1 MKVGIIKNNVHG
13 YEYIGTCGCG
23 TVRLF
28 NKGLTWRERER
39 ITKDTVCEK
48 CGNSFWV
55 KLNHYEHR
63 KVFPYLEALDV
74 SRKGFKVK
82 RINLSVFHDDDYNV
96 YIKENMVQVL
106 IFDMRTKNFKL
117 YKNGETVELPNNT
130 THYSRVTLKEKLR
143 PFFHGVDQPKF
154 KKMVTHP
161 DTELLF
167 DFVWNNLSDNGRY
180 GAKKRFYEG
189 LLKLDDYSYIEI
201 LANAGFPN
209 IDRFYRGNVHNSK
222 GKSPS
227 EILGV
232 PKFVLKY
239 IRENENLS
247 TWNIQEIRKAL
258 EKVDGNRFR
267 EVMEIVKDESTI
279 SAMCQTLETMI
290 QIHDTY
296 GYNNVKKLTLYLF
309 REIKMNQGI
318 MNPSNGATL
327 LRDYI
332 RMATK
337 LGIEYEKYPRSLK
350 KEHDIMQMNY
360 KVQESE
366 MKRGEFK
373 NAIEN
378 EDYQSF
384 KWKKKEFSV
393 ITPSEIDDLIK
404 EGDELSHCVA
414 SYVDSVINGQCKILF
429 LRNTEDLEK
438 PLATIEVRGSN
449 VRQARGYANRVLRT
463 DEREFISEWAEKKGL
478 KLNYYY

>member
-1 MKVGIIKNNVHG
+1 LKVGIIKGSVHG

-28 NKGLTWRERER
+28 NDLSWRERER
-39 ITKDTVCEK
+39 ITRDTVCES

-55 KLNHYEHR
+55 KLQHYEHR
-63 KVFPYLEALDV
+63 KVFPYLEALNV
-74 SRKGFKVK
+74 SRRGFKVK
-82 RINLSVFHDDDYNV
+82 RVNLSVFHDDDYNV
-96 YIKENMVQVL
+96 LIKENMVQVL
-106 IFDMRTKNFKL
+106 LFDMGSKNFKL
-117 YKNGETVELPNNT
+117 YKNGKTIGLPKNT
-130 THYSRVTLKEKLR
+130 SPYNRRIIIENLR
-143 PFFHGVDQPKF
+143 SFFNGVDQPKF

-167 DFVWNNLSDNGRY
+167 DFVWNRLSDNGRY
-180 GAKKRFYEG
+180 GAKSKFHEG
-189 LLKLDDYSYIEI
+189 LLRLAEYPHIEI

-209 IDRFYRGNVHNSK
+209 IERFHNGSIFNRH
-222 GKSPS
+222 GKNPS
-227 EILGV
+227 QILGV

-247 TWNIQEIRKAL
+247 TWSISDIRKAL

-279 SAMCQTLETMI
+279 SEMCQALDTMI

-296 GYNNVKKLTLYLF
+296 NYNNIKKLTLYLF

-318 MNPSNGATL
+318 TSASNGATL

-332 RMATK
+332 RMATT
-337 LGIEYEKYPRSLK
+337 LGIEYEKYPKSLK

-366 MKRGEFK
+366 KKRKEFK
-373 NAIEN
+373 DAVEK
-378 EDYQSF
+378 EEYQF
-384 KWKKKEFSV
+384 YKWKRKGFSV

-414 SYVDSVINGQCKILF
+414 SYVSSVVSGQCKILF
-429 LRNTEDLEK
+429 LRDTEDVDK

-449 VRQARGYANRVLRT
+449 VRQARGYANRVLKKS
-463 DEREFISEWAEKKGL
+463 EQEFIAEWADKKQL